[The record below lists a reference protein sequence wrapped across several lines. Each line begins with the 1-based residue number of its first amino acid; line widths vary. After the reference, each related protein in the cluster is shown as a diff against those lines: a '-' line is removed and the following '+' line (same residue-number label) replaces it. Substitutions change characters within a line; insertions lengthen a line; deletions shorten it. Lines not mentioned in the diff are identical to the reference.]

1 MNDKKAR
8 AFRTGLIVMLVLAV
22 LTVGEFYMGLTG
34 AQWTAVF
41 LAIAFIKASL
51 VVRDYM
57 HIGRLFGEEE
67 H

>member
-1 MNDKKAR
+1 MDDKKAR
-8 AFRTGLIVMLVLAV
+8 AFRTGIIVMLVLAAF
-22 LTVGEFYMGLTG
+22 TAGEFYLGQTG
-34 AQWTAVF
+34 APWTAVF
-41 LAIAFIKASL
+41 LAIALIKASL

>member
-1 MNDKKAR
+1 MDDKKAR
-8 AFRTGLIVMLVLAV
+8 AFRIGITVMLILAV
-22 LTVGEFYMGLTG
+22 LTIGEFYLGRAG

-41 LAIAFIKASL
+41 LAIALIKASL

>member
-1 MNDKKAR
+1 MNDKKAK
-8 AFRTGLIVMLVLAV
+8 AFRVGIIVMLVLAV
-22 LTVGEFYMGLTG
+22 LTIGEFSLAQSG

-41 LAIAFIKASL
+41 LGIALVKAFL